1 MAAGDSGGW
10 DFLDW
15 LGPDTSASIF
25 HLLHDPADLARAAA
39 VSRSWRQFV
48 IAGGFCKSLCL
59 RICPDVAC
67 FTRAVEVTESPA
79 APAACTSGDCHD
91 AEREHRIYSNLGGAL
106 VSPKPSANCI
116 RDCICASS
124 TDRFPAERMQNTL
137 DPREVVRN
145 RPSYWSSKG
154 QENPEV
160 PESLTYRLCS
170 DLCIVD
176 EIRIRPY
183 QAVSFYHHQP
193 IFSSKMVRFRI
204 GSKLSDGSS
213 GDDNHQR
220 VIADGNYTS
229 PEFPMLQENAL
240 QSFKLP
246 RPVLCIGG
254 VGTIELLGR
263 MQKAIDDMY
272 YICICHTEVIGRSLS
287 PSFTV
292 DISDGAT
299 ILMYL
304 PGEKDTG
311 CDQ

>member
-1 MAAGDSGGW
+1 MAARDSGGW

-15 LGPDTSASIF
+15 LGPDTSACIF
-25 HLLHDPADLARAAA
+25 HRLDDPADLARAAA

-48 IAGGFCKSLCL
+48 IVNGFCKRLCL
-59 RICPDVAC
+59 RICPDLAC
-67 FTRAVEVTESPA
+67 FTRAAEVTKSPPSPA
-79 APAACTSGDCHD
+79 VHASGASHD
-91 AEREHRIYSNLGGAL
+91 AETDHRIYSNLSGTL

-137 DPREVVRN
+137 DPREVVGI

-154 QENPEV
+154 QDDPDV

-183 QAVSFYHHQP
+183 QVSFYDHQP

-204 GSKLSDGSS
+204 GSNGDG
-213 GDDNHQR
+213 NHQR

-229 PEFPMLQENAL
+229 PEFPMLQENVL

-254 VGTIELLGR
+254 VVTIELLGR

-272 YICICHTEVIGRSLS
+272 YICICHTEVIGRSLL